1 LKKIQIDIALQ
12 KVEAAM
18 MSLASPV
25 SIDQCMSWYTTL
37 KILQDMGFNHVSVS
51 IDTYNEMKK

>member
-1 LKKIQIDIALQ
+1 
-12 KVEAAM
+12 

-25 SIDQCMSWYTTL
+25 SIDQCMSWHTTL
-37 KILQDMGFNHVSVS
+37 KILQDMGFKHVSVS